1 MSVNVREVKA
11 RRDLKAFI
19 YLPEKLHKDHRNWV
33 PPVYMDEWKYFNPK
47 KNKAFG
53 YCQASLL
60 LAYRDERL
68 FGANGPAAGPWA
80 SSTRGSTNTGRNGW
94 PASAIWRQSK
104 TRKSSMRCSAGWK
117 IGRGHWG

>member
-33 PPVYMDEWKYFNPK
+33 PPVYMDEWKYFNHK

-68 FGANGPAAGPWA
+68 VGRAMGIINTRVNEHRKERRGPPGPSGDNGRPR
-80 SSTRGSTNTGRNGW
+80 S
-94 PASAIWRQSK
+94 
-104 TRKSSMRCSAGWK
+104 
-117 IGRGHWG
+117 